1 MQVNFIITLTFM
13 DGKVQEIQVS
23 EDEIQ
28 NFMSAIGKKEVYFNL
43 KKGSGIWFDIDKIR
57 FFQVNRE
64 NGDAK

>member
-13 DGKVQEIQVS
+13 DGKTQDVSISESEIQA
-23 EDEIQ
+23 
-28 NFMSAIGKKEVYFNL
+28 FMSAIGKKEVYFNL